1 MRLSS
6 RPLRILFLLALA
18 PAALRAEILRVPGS
32 YPTIKSAVSRAA
44 DGDEVV
50 VDDGVYLEKNIV
62 IANAVTVRAKNPYG
76 ATIYGSTL
84 QGDAI
89 FVVRAA
95 CRIEGFI
102 LRDSGAAVRQR
113 GSPDVRWEAS
123 DLAVFGC
130 TVAVAIDDADIN
142 AGSAAVR
149 RIAVFGSPPSTGFST
164 NDAGHLEVSE
174 CLVAGCDAAFQG
186 YDHLSFKVG
195 DSLVVACAEAFE
207 ESASHRPV
215 PPATS
220 RIDRGDGVRVLGASE
235 LRDPRRLR
243 EIEAFL
249 ETSLYP
255 VRRDAVIAGPAGP
268 DRAVAALVRGLILE
282 AGGAQAA
289 AARSYAA
296 ARSIAERTGVKEL
309 VWRAMM
315 GAARI
320 AEGTAA
326 PADAEALS
334 RYEEAAAFLEGWL
347 ADLAVGI
354 HRIDFLEEKMPVF
367 EAIIRLLLERPG
379 TASREGWSEKA
390 FRYAE
395 RSHLLA
401 SRFRTAGVAPK
412 EGAGDRAKTRAARAI
427 VSFQTALQD
436 PDLSAGEKERLIG
449 LLENAE
455 EDYHAELVRAERA
468 APGAAPSTAAGPGAA
483 AGLSPVAVGELQGR
497 LAGNVLLSYVLGNK
511 ASYAFLVTRGR
522 IDTAVLP
529 GTGTIGPAVERYLRF
544 LQLADG
550 REFAGAKAGR
560 RLFEM
565 LLGPLAARLPAA
577 GGRLVVV
584 PDGAL
589 HYLPFEAL
597 VRGGGSEAGG
607 NGVPDYLGRTA
618 EISYAASATEAIAAP
633 PPAGAT
639 GRAAEVL
646 AVGCSDAIAC
656 DNRSRTLKRSF
667 DRLKYVGEEIRSVE
681 RGLSDLRVTSVLDV
695 AASERWLKSTGLRRF
710 GVIHIAAHG
719 VIDDVNWWRSA
730 LLLTPDPDGAEDGF
744 LTALEIPGLT
754 LGARMVVLSGCGT
767 GNGRLFLGA
776 GIKGLSGA
784 FLRAGAERVVVS
796 LWNVDDRAASRLM
809 GVFYERLRAGVP
821 PSRALAEAKVSL
833 MRSGYANPFYWAPF
847 VLIGRADGRALFD
860 DEAR

>member
-1 MRLSS
+1 MRLKN
-6 RPLRILFLLALA
+6 RPLLILLLLAIA
-18 PAALRAEILRVPGS
+18 SAILRAEVLRVPADH
-32 YPTIKSAVSRAA
+32 PTIKSAVSHAA

-62 IANAVTVRAKNPYG
+62 ITKAVTVRAKTPFG
-76 ATIYGSTL
+76 ATIYGSMRY
-84 QGDAI
+84 GDAI

-95 CRIEGFI
+95 CRIGGFI
-102 LRDSGAAVRQR
+102 LRDSEMAVEQR
-113 GSPDVRWEAS
+113 GSPDLRWEAS
-123 DLAVFGC
+123 DLAIFDC
-130 TVAVAIDDADIN
+130 LTAVAINDAEAN
-142 AGSAAVR
+142 VGSAAVR
-149 RIAVFGSPPSTGFST
+149 RVAVFGRPSSTGFST
-164 NDAGHLEVSE
+164 NDAGHLEVSD
-174 CLVAGCDAAFQG
+174 CLVVGCDAAFQG
-186 YDHLSFKVG
+186 YDHLSFEVG
-195 DSLVVACAEAFE
+195 DSLVVACAEAFD

-220 RIDRGDGVRVLGASE
+220 RIDRGNGVRVLGAAE
-235 LRDPRRLR
+235 LSDFRRLR

-255 VRRDAVIAGPAGP
+255 VRRDEGIAGPAGP

-289 AARSYAA
+289 AARSYAV

-320 AEGTAA
+320 AEAAAA

-347 ADLAVGI
+347 SDLAVGI
-354 HRIDFLEEKMPVF
+354 YRVDFLEEKMPVF

-379 TASREGWSEKA
+379 SASREGWSEKA

-401 SRFRTAGVAPK
+401 SRFRTSEVAPK
-412 EGAGDRAKTRAARAI
+412 ESEGGRAKTRAARAI
-427 VSFQTALQD
+427 VSLQTALQD
-436 PDLSAGEKERLIG
+436 PDLAAGEKERLID

-455 EDYHAELVRAERA
+455 EDYHADLVRAERA
-468 APGAAPSTAAGPGAA
+468 APGAAAGPGKA
-483 AGLSPVAVGELQGR
+483 AGLSPVAVGELRGR
-497 LAGNVLLSYVLGNK
+497 LAGDVLLSYVLGDK

-529 GTGTIGPAVERYLRF
+529 GTGTVGPAVERYLRF

-550 REFAGAKAGR
+550 REFAGSMAGR
-560 RLFEM
+560 RLFET

-584 PDGAL
+584 PDGVL

-597 VRGGGSEAGG
+597 VRGGGGEAGG
-607 NGVPDYLGRTA
+607 NGVPNYLGRTV
-618 EISYAASATEAIAAP
+618 EISYAASATEAVAAP
-633 PPAGAT
+633 RPAGT
-639 GRAAEVL
+639 MDRAAEVL

-681 RGLSDLRVTSVLDV
+681 RGLADLRVTSVMDV
-695 AASERWLKSTGLRRF
+695 AASERWIKSAGLRRF
-710 GVIHIAAHG
+710 DVIHIATHG

-796 LWNVDDRAASRLM
+796 LWNVDDRAAARLM
-809 GVFYERLRAGVP
+809 RVFYERLTAGDP

-847 VLIGRADGRALFD
+847 VLIGRADARALFD